1 MLQSVAN
8 VTASPR
14 PSGIDGWGGYKL
26 PSDGWQTAR
35 LFDPASRTAPMD
47 WGALFERGADYET
60 SVETVRNTLADRRA
74 EADGD

>member
-1 MLQSVAN
+1 
-8 VTASPR
+8 
-14 PSGIDGWGGYKL
+14 
-26 PSDGWQTAR
+26 
-35 LFDPASRTAPMD
+35 MD